1 MTTVGDVTTT
11 TVRYGMTSLPPE
23 ELLVLVRQH
32 WQIETGLHY
41 RRDVT
46 LHAGASLVRS
56 AGEPDQQRPGTVRAW
71 RLEERRG
78 GAAHDDLS
86 A

>member
-1 MTTVGDVTTT
+1 MTTVGDLTTT

-41 RRDVT
+41 QWDVT
-46 LHAGASLVRS
+46 LHAGPSV
-56 AGEPDQQRPGTVRAW
+56 
-71 RLEERRG
+71 ERRG
-78 GAAHDDLS
+78 RA
-86 A
+86 